1 MCGISG
7 PELIIIVVVALVV
20 LGPERIPELL
30 RSLGKMMRE
39 VRKFTGDLSQ
49 VTREIQSTVSM
60 EDLRKQIRD
69 ELSIERDKIRRL
81 AQEVE
86 IDQIRERKKKK
97 VDEAQS
103 VALAKSESGSE
114 ASENGPSSDIPAA
127 LPASD
132 SVATSLEQNDVMVPR
147 TQAGAAQVDPALS
160 VDSADRRATARARAS
175 AVAGVDDTPEDELPP
190 LPSLRKPRGVVA
202 QGEPMGAPD
211 MDGENA

>member
-60 EDLRKQIRD
+60 EELRKQIRD
-69 ELSIERDKIRRL
+69 ELSVERDKIRRL
-81 AQEVE
+81 TQEVE

-97 VDEAQS
+97 AEEAPAIS
-103 VALAKSESGSE
+103 LGKSESEPAAALAPSDLPT
-114 ASENGPSSDIPAA
+114 ALPSS
-127 LPASD
+127 
-132 SVATSLEQNDVMVPR
+132 SVMGTLVEPPDLTRPTDATAMSPKVDVAPSPDPLE
-147 TQAGAAQVDPALS
+147 
-160 VDSADRRATARARAS
+160 RRADARVRAS
-175 AVAGVDDTPEDELPP
+175 AVAGVDDMPEAELPP
-190 LPSLRKPRGVVA
+190 LPPIRRPRGVVE
-202 QGEPMGAPD
+202 QGDPGTVVVS
-211 MDGENA
+211 DGEST

>member
-20 LGPERIPELL
+20 LGPERIPELM

-69 ELSIERDKIRRL
+69 ELSVERDKIRRMT
-81 AQEVE
+81 QEVE

-97 VDEAQS
+97 VEEAQAVS
-103 VALAKSESGSE
+103 LSKREAGDAASES
-114 ASENGPSSDIPAA
+114 APPSDAAAA
-127 LPASD
+127 LPASSD
-132 SVATSLEQNDVMVPR
+132 ASAAPEADDVMMPMSPATPVK
-147 TQAGAAQVDPALS
+147 AEPALP
-160 VDSADRRATARARAS
+160 VDAAERRADARARTS
-175 AVAGVDDTPEDELPP
+175 AAAGVDDTPDHELPP
-190 LPSLRKPRGVVA
+190 LPSVRKPRGVVA
-202 QGEPMGAPD
+202 QGEPTGAPD
-211 MDGENA
+211 SDGENA

>member
-20 LGPERIPELL
+20 LGPERIPELM

-69 ELSIERDKIRRL
+69 ELSVERDKIRRL
-81 AQEVE
+81 TQEVE

-97 VDEAQS
+97 VEETQAVS
-103 VALAKSESGSE
+103 LSKRE
-114 ASENGPSSDIPAA
+114 SSDAAPESAPSADAPTA
-127 LPASD
+127 LPASAAGSALPEAD
-132 SVATSLEQNDVMVPR
+132 DVMLPKSPASSVKSE
-147 TQAGAAQVDPALS
+147 PALPG
-160 VDSADRRATARARAS
+160 DSAERRADARARTSAS
-175 AVAGVDDTPEDELPP
+175 AGVDDTPDHELPP
-190 LPSLRKPRGVVA
+190 LPTVRKPRGVVA
-202 QGEPMGAPD
+202 QGEPTAVPD
-211 MDGENA
+211 SDGEVA

>member
-7 PELIIIVVVALVV
+7 PELIIIVLVALVV
-20 LGPERIPELL
+20 LGPERIPELM

-69 ELSIERDKIRRL
+69 ELSMERDKIRRL

-103 VALAKSESGSE
+103 VELAKSESGGE
-114 ASENGPSSDIPAA
+114 ASEHGPSSDIPAA

-132 SVATSLEQNDVMVPR
+132 AVATSLEQNDVMVPR

-160 VDSADRRATARARAS
+160 VDSAVRRATARARAS

-202 QGEPMGAPD
+202 QGEPTGAPD